1 MKTSANT
8 VLLLHNPRSGA
19 RQAGDIIAAHRER
32 LQHGGLEV
40 LVLDNLD
47 QLPTLAREWQHQ
59 GRLHS
64 VIAAGGD
71 GTAAAVAARV
81 PETIP
86 LWLCPLGTENLL
98 AKHLGMTAD
107 PNQALESL
115 RRRRTRQLD
124 AGLANGQLFLI
135 MVSIG
140 FDAEVVRLTHT
151 ARRGHINRW
160 HYAWSIT
167 RAILH
172 YRFPLFQ
179 VQTWMHP
186 GQPPRI
192 DTAAWCF
199 CMVVPRYADGL
210 AIAPMANEADG
221 RIDVCTFRQGGL
233 WKGWEYLRAVRR
245 GRHQQH
251 PDFQHRLAE
260 RLSIDTH
267 PSIPAIANLS
277 NVPFQRD
284 GDFGGYLPLTVEV
297 LPQRLTIIAPVP
309 GS

>member
-1 MKTSANT
+1 MTTSADT

-19 RQAGDIIAAHRER
+19 RHAGDIIAAHRER
-32 LQHGGLEV
+32 LQHGGFEV

-47 QLPTLAREWQHQ
+47 QLPTLARQCQLQ

-81 PETIP
+81 PDTIP

-107 PNQALESL
+107 PNQALDSL
-115 RRRRTRQLD
+115 QRRLTRQLD

-140 FDAEVVRLTHT
+140 FDAEVVRLTHA

-160 HYAWSIT
+160 HYAWSII

-172 YRFPLFQ
+172 YRFPLFRIQ
-179 VQTWMHP
+179 SGTRP
-186 GQPPRI
+186 GAPARI

-210 AIAPMANEADG
+210 AIAPMANDSDG
-221 RIDVCTFRQGGL
+221 LIDVCTFRRGGL
-233 WKGWEYLRAVRR
+233 WKGWQYLRAVRR

-260 RLSIDTH
+260 RLNIEPHASG
-267 PSIPAIANLS
+267 PATANLPCI
-277 NVPFQRD
+277 PFQRD

-297 LPQRLTIIAPVP
+297 LPRRLTMIAPVP
-309 GS
+309 PS